1 MTSGTTG
8 KQIGAVADDE
18 KVAKVFVVMA
28 DGLGRKCL
36 ICDRI
41 FSRQASFEHS
51 KTICYPPAS
60 NAN

>member
-1 MTSGTTG
+1 MISKSETRQT
-8 KQIGAVADDE
+8 E
-18 KVAKVFVVMA
+18 RVAKVFVVMA

-41 FSRQASFEHS
+41 FTRQASYEHS
-51 KTICYPPAS
+51 MTICYPPAC

>member
-1 MTSGTTG
+1 MTSQSEGRQTRT
-8 KQIGAVADDE
+8 VADE
-18 KVAKVFVVMA
+18 QVAKVFVVTA
-28 DGLGRKCL
+28 DGRGRKCL
-36 ICDRI
+36 ICERV